1 MRFPIVPPSALVA
14 GVLAIVGLAF
24 AIRAVVAE
32 RRMQR
37 HRRPGVGYWAA
48 TLRRDGGWQQADL
61 FTDEGLVAQRRAA
74 RAGVTAAA
82 LWVLALATVV
92 VGAAMGW

>member
-1 MRFPIVPPSALVA
+1 MHLFPVPPSALVA

-24 AIRAVVAE
+24 AIRAIAAE

-37 HRRPGVGYWAA
+37 HRRPGVSYWTA

-61 FTDEGLVAQRRAA
+61 FSGEGLVEQRRAA
-74 RAGVTAAA
+74 RAGVTAAV
-82 LWVLALATVV
+82 LWVLALATMVL
-92 VGAAMGW
+92 GAAMGW